1 MAGMTVGELIECL
14 KKYSPDM
21 LVVYPYQDEYRLL
34 IEEDIRSQEMCDP
47 QDEWVVEKRFCKEK
61 DRPVQNYLV
70 LT

>member
-1 MAGMTVGELIECL
+1 
-14 KKYSPDM
+14 M